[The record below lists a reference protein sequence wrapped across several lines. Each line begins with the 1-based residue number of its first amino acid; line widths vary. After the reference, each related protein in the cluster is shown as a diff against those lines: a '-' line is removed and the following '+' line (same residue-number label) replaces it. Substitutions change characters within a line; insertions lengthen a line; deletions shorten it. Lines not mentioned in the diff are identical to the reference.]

1 MSMTLEQIEAE
12 AVKLPEASRTKLL
25 THLMAYLEKSV
36 IENDDTASTWTEEA
50 IRRDRAMDA
59 DASQIVNTEEVLQ
72 KIHLKD
78 RDNEEGF
85 I

>member
-25 THLMAYLEKSV
+25 TRLMKNLEKSV
-36 IENDDTASTWTEEA
+36 IGNDDTASIWTEEA
-50 IRRDRAMDA
+50 VRRDRAMDA
-59 DASQIVNTEEVLQ
+59 DASQIVSAEEVLQ

>member
-1 MSMTLEQIEAE
+1 MTKPDPASE

-50 IRRDRAMDA
+50 IRRDRAMDT

>member
-1 MSMTLEQIEAE
+1 MSMTLKQIEAE

-25 THLMAYLEKSV
+25 IRLMKNLEKS
-36 IENDDTASTWTEEA
+36 IENDDAASTWTEEA
-50 IRRDRAMDA
+50 VRRDRAMDA
-59 DASQIVNTEEVLQ
+59 DASQIVSAEEVLQ